1 MKDVTGVEYKRLTY
15 LVWWRMWQVYSTKDC
30 DLPGLIKG
38 MTGIQ
43 KTDLPG
49 LMKDV
54 TGVQYKRLWP
64 TWSDEGCDRCTV
76 QKTVTNLDWW
86 RTWQVNKRLWPT
98 WTDEGG
104 SRRGH
109 VEPQPLGGGGRHK
122 GLRGGGVELGVAG
135 GVGRQQRPWRR
146 DEGGWRWR
154 VDLRKAKQHGVSTR
168 LRCSRTRI
176 VTSKMKWLQYG
187 QQQQHSCTLCS

>member
-1 MKDVTGVEYKRLTY
+1 MKDVTGVQYKRQWPTWSDEGCNRCRVQKTVTY

-43 KTDLPG
+43 KTNLPG

-86 RTWQVNKRLWPT
+86 RTWQVNKTVTYLDW
-98 WTDEGG
+98 W
-104 SRRGH
+104 RRQRARACGA
-109 VEPQPLGGGGRHK
+109 PAPGGR
-122 GLRGGGVELGVAG
+122 GLAQRTAGRGRGAG
-135 GVGRQQRPWRR
+135 GCRGSWPSAASLVTGWGWLTVKGWSEKGQAAQGKYTLEVQQ
-146 DEGGWRWR
+146 DSNC
-154 VDLRKAKQHGVSTR
+154 DF
-168 LRCSRTRI
+168 
-176 VTSKMKWLQYG
+176 
-187 QQQQHSCTLCS
+187 